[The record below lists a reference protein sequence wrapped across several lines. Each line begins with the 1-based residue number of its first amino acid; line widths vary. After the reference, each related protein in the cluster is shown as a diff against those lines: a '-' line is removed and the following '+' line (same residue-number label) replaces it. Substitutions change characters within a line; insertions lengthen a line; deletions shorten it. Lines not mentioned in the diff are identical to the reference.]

1 MPSTHQKYINLT
13 LQLAQ
18 KAQGQTS
25 PNPMV
30 GAVLVKNNKIISTG
44 CHKRA
49 GEDHAEIVAIKKAK
63 GKAKGATL
71 YASLEPC
78 STFGKTPPC
87 VDAIIK
93 SGIKEVVVAMLDP
106 NPRHKGRGVRI
117 LQKNNI
123 KTTIGV
129 LRKKAKSI
137 NQPFIKFTTKKLP
150 YITYKTGQSLDGKIA
165 TKTGDSQWVTSS
177 VSRDYSRKMRDNFD
191 AIMVGM
197 NTVLKDNPKLSLN
210 KKIVHKK
217 FYKIIIDTDFKINPK
232 AKLFKDAKDFPVVIA
247 TSKEAL
253 IQQADKAAMMCEKF
267 NIPYSKTLPLT
278 PSAGGGI
285 RGKTLSIRQN
295 LIIIAVDKTKDKLLN
310 LKDLLRKLAK
320 MEITNILVEGGGQ
333 LAGSL
338 FDQKLVD
345 KVMFFIAPKIV
356 GGKDAVLS
364 VQGCGIDKMRDAKI
378 LKNIEIKKMGED
390 LLVEG
395 VVNEY

>member
-1 MPSTHQKYINLT
+1 MPSTHQKYITLT

-44 CHKRA
+44 YHRRA
-49 GEDHAEIVAIKKAK
+49 GEDHAEIAAIKKAK
-63 GKAKGATL
+63 SKAKGATL
-71 YASLEPC
+71 YVNLEPC

-87 VDAIIK
+87 TDAIIK
-93 SGIKEVVVAMLDP
+93 SGIKEVVIAMLDP

-123 KTTIGV
+123 KVTTGV

-150 YITYKTGQSLDGKIA
+150 YITYKTGQSLDGRIA
-165 TKTGDSQWVTSS
+165 TKTGDSKWVTSS
-177 VSRDYSRKMRDNFD
+177 ASRDYSHKMRDNFD

-217 FYKIIIDTDFKINPK
+217 FYKIIIDTELKISPK
-232 AKLFKDAKDFPVVIA
+232 ANLFKDIKKFPVVIA

-253 IQQADKAAMMCEKF
+253 VEQAGKAEMLCRKF
-267 NIPYSKTLPLT
+267 NTSYSKTLPLT
-278 PSAGGGI
+278 PSAGGGT
-285 RGKTLSIRQN
+285 RGKTISACQN

-320 MEITNILVEGGGQ
+320 MEMTNILVEGGGQ

-345 KVMFFIAPKIV
+345 KVMFFVAPKIV

-364 VQGCGIDKMRDAKI
+364 VQGDGIDKMQNAKI
-378 LKNIEIKKMGED
+378 LKNIEIKKIGED

-395 VVNEY
+395 LVNEY